1 MLNQRSQSR
10 DYALPSTARRAQMYD
25 NIASLRFDVAAGGEM
40 AAGALVSAE
49 GEVMELRKPVAAE
62 GRVEDWMTGVLL
74 EMRRTN
80 HLITKEAIFHY
91 GEDRSR
97 WAPHEATISLVMQ

>member
-1 MLNQRSQSR
+1 MGDNTF
-10 DYALPSTARRAQMYD
+10 DITVKMYD
-25 NIASLRFDVAAGGEM
+25 NIASLRFDVGAGGEM
-40 AAGALVSAE
+40 AAGAMVSAE

-62 GRVEDWMTGVLL
+62 GRVEEWMTGVLL

-80 HLITKEAIFHY
+80 HLITKEALFHY

-97 WAPHEATISLVMQ
+97 WVLFFALFTLRALSLGAVL

>member
-1 MLNQRSQSR
+1 
-10 DYALPSTARRAQMYD
+10 MYD
-25 NIASLRFDVAAGGEM
+25 NISSLRFDVGAGGEM

-62 GRVEDWMTGVLL
+62 GRVEEWMTGVLV

-80 HLITKEAIFHY
+80 HLITKEALFHY
-91 GEDRSR
+91 CEDRSR
-97 WAPHEATISLVMQ
+97 WALLKLSSALQHAATLAHRFS